1 MAAAVLGD
9 IFRACEVL
17 PVASRLR
24 IAELLRV
31 TGLPTAAHPEE
42 FRALPLPDAADAL
55 EVLRAAIVSG
65 LGHANIEALAE
76 ARLVDVIPALG
87 DAPGG
92 PKASRSIRV
101 TNALDANGPPT
112 WARLGPSTLGEIT
125 AMPGVGKRSLAALLE
140 LAVGV
145 AIGRCPIKAAS
156 VPGDNLDAV
165 LVRAL
170 EEAGDTRSRLIFEQ
184 LVLPIEETVSAAW
197 VAACLEIGH
206 QRVRQLREQSVER
219 VRYAALAQNGE
230 QPAVVH
236 PVVAQ
241 LADRLGVVA
250 PRAEL
255 DQVLSEIGLPPLPDT
270 RSQLMVWLAGP
281 YRALGDAQPGWV
293 ARDPAMVISDTAR
306 VLCEDGGVRLGD
318 HVRDD
323 LASIGV
329 SADHVDA
336 WLAAQ
341 SVRFVDDVVVLTA
354 GSPLAVA
361 ERLLAAAGSPLS
373 TDELCA
379 PDQTAGP
386 LSVQALSRD
395 RRFARVGP
403 DEWALSEWGAVAADE
418 GHEAG
423 TLSLRI
429 EVDAGVLAGAGGTL
443 PLALARSLRLTDATR
458 RTFASRYGPLHLTFD
473 GTTANRGSLRPIAL
487 AIGAMAGEVLTIGF
501 DPVGDSLIVELT
513 ASGRPVG
520 SLF

>member
-31 TGLPTAAHPEE
+31 TGVPTAAHPEE

-145 AIGRCPIKAAS
+145 AIGRCPIEAAS
-156 VPGDNLDAV
+156 VPGDDLDAV

-184 LVLPIEETVSAAW
+184 LVLPIEETVSTAW

-219 VRYAALAQNGE
+219 VRAAVAAESATLR
-230 QPAVVH
+230 AVVH

-255 DQVLSEIGLPPLPDT
+255 DQVLSEIGLAPLPDT

-403 DEWALSEWGAVAADE
+403 DEWALSEWGAVADE
-418 GHEAG
+418 GHEAA

-429 EVDAGVLAGAGGTL
+429 EVDAGVLAGAAGTL
-443 PLALARSLRLTDATR
+443 PLALARSLRLADATR